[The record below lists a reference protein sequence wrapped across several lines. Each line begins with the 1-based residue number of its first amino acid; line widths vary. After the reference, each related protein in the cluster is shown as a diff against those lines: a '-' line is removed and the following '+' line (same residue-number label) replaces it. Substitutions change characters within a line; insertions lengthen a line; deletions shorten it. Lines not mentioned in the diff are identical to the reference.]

1 MNWDQIEGNWM
12 HFRGKVREH
21 WGRFTDDDLDIIAG
35 RRDQLVGRIQH
46 AYGLFKDEAEAQ
58 VRDFENKLRGFADQ
72 TRAFVDKVKPKD
84 RSASATQP

>member
-35 RRDQLVGRIQH
+35 RRDQLLGRIQH
-46 AYGLFKDEAEAQ
+46 AYGCAREEAEQQ
-58 VRDFENKLRGFADQ
+58 VRDFENKLDDFAAQ
-72 TRAFVDKVKPKD
+72 ARTFAGNLKPKD
-84 RSASATQP
+84 PRASAHR